1 MSFEIDS
8 VCPSVPRSSNE
19 KLDFGYPLQTNGKLF
34 FQISESFFEL
44 ATILIFDS
52 KLEVTSTYFQKL
64 IALFIWANSSQMKC
78 WNYELYH

>member
-1 MSFEIDS
+1 MESF
-8 VCPSVPRSSNE
+8 
-19 KLDFGYPLQTNGKLF
+19 F

-52 KLEVTSTYFQKL
+52 NLEVTSTYFQKL